1 MLIEQLA
8 VFLENRSGRLAEI
21 TRILAENGVNIRAM
35 SVADTSD
42 FGILRLV
49 VDKPDAAREVLK
61 KGGFT
66 TKSTQVVAVAVPDQ
80 VGGLARVLAA
90 VSEAGHNVEYMYAYA
105 HRTDG
110 SAVMLFHFDD
120 MDAAV
125 SLLKAQ
131 GFALVSHAEICAM

>member
-49 VDKPDAAREVLK
+49 VDKTDLAREVLK
-61 KGGFT
+61 QGGFT
-66 TKSTQVVAVAVPDQ
+66 TKSTQVLAVAVPDQ

-105 HRTDG
+105 HRADG
-110 SAVMLFHFDD
+110 SAVMLFHFDA
-120 MDAAV
+120 MDAALA
-125 SLLKAQ
+125 LLKDE
-131 GFALVSHAEICAM
+131 GFTLVSHEEICAM